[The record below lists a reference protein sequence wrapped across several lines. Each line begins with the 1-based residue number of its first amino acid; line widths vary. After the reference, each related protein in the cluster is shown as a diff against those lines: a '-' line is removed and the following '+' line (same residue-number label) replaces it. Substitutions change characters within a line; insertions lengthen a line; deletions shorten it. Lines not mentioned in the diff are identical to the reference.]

1 MSVIRGWAR
10 WCLNHQCKWFV
21 KLVCYLMLPLYLA
34 VYWKDAV
41 QDWSKD
47 IKYINDWRKQ

>member
-1 MSVIRGWAR
+1 M
-10 WCLNHQCKWFV
+10 F
-21 KLVCYLMLPLYLA
+21 PLYLF

-41 QDWSKD
+41 QDWGKD